1 MIKETRELIR
11 IDKNGTKY
19 FADYR
24 CTHCGGAG
32 GADAWNHTGYTC
44 WECGGTG
51 RRSTP
56 KIIKEYTPEY
66 EAKLNARREKSWAKK
81 LEEEKALIPEI
92 NSKFLKENGFDQEG
106 NTWIILGNTYSIRE
120 QLKELGCSFNY
131 SEIGWHSPRELP
143 DYPSIKLNASDL
155 LLKDENGRIIGWN
168 NERASELISEAKKG
182 IIKESEYVGNVGEK
196 IELKATYIRECSY
209 DVCVMGNSWMKQTR
223 YIHIFEDENGN
234 QFCWNTTAIIWD
246 IEEGSRVKLKGTIKE
261 HKEYKN
267 VKQTYLTRCKITK
280 EEEENG

>member
-1 MIKETRELIR
+1 MKDSRELIK

-51 RRSTP
+51 RRKTP
-56 KIIKEYTPEY
+56 KIYKEYTPEY
-66 EAKLNARREKSWAKK
+66 EAKLNAQREKRWAKEMEK
-81 LEEEKALIPEI
+81 EKARIPEI
-92 NSKFLKENGFDQEG
+92 NSEFLKENGFDQEG

-131 SEIGWHSPRELP
+131 SDIGWHSPRELP

-155 LLKDENGRIIGWN
+155 LIKDEDGRIIGWN

-182 IIKESEYVGNVGEK
+182 IIKESDYVGNVGE
-196 IELKATYIRECSY
+196 
-209 DVCVMGNSWMKQTR
+209 D
-223 YIHIFEDENGN
+223 
-234 QFCWNTTAIIWD
+234 
-246 IEEGSRVKLKGTIKE
+246 
-261 HKEYKN
+261 
-267 VKQTYLTRCKITK
+267 
-280 EEEENG
+280 